1 MGPLLVGVLVVGMVG
16 LLILALWKYWP
27 MQKKSAEIGV
37 AFGQR
42 HPTLAAILLS
52 IGVAAAGLAAAW
64 RAVDLTSRHGTS
76 DVVIMAALGA
86 GIGLSGF
93 VLWVYIYAHD
103 FVVSGRLGLLSL
115 GLTVLVAIGA
125 AGAFMGLPDGLNAF
139 CLAVV
144 AARLLPWS
152 VGLVWQEHDSIQHPE
167 MRGVK
172 VMRAAILSTGH
183 RPPDLT
189 EKRHN

>member
-1 MGPLLVGVLVVGMVG
+1 MGPLLVGVLVVAMVG
-16 LLILALWKYWP
+16 LLIMALWKYWP

-52 IGVAAAGLAAAW
+52 VGVAAAGLAAAW
-64 RAVDLTSRHGTS
+64 RAIDLISRNGSS
-76 DVVIMAALGA
+76 DVVILTAVGA
-86 GIGLSGF
+86 GIGSSGF
-93 VLWVYIYAHD
+93 ALWVYIYAHD
-103 FVVSGRLGLLSL
+103 FVVSGQLGFLSL
-115 GLTVLVAIGA
+115 GLTVLVAVGA
-125 AGAFMGLPDGLNAF
+125 CGAFMGLPDGLNAF
-139 CLAVV
+139 CLALV

-152 VGLVWQEHDSIQHPE
+152 VGVLWQEHDSIQHPE

-189 EKRHN
+189 EKRHS

>member
-1 MGPLLVGVLVVGMVG
+1 MGPLLVGVLVVAMVG

-64 RAVDLTSRHGTS
+64 RAIDLISRNGS
-76 DVVIMAALGA
+76 ADVVIGAALGA
-86 GIGLSGF
+86 VLGLGGF
-93 VLWVYIYAHD
+93 VVWAYIYLHD

-115 GLTVLVAIGA
+115 GLTVLVAVGA
-125 AGAFMGLPDGLNAF
+125 CGAFMGLPDSLNAF
-139 CLAVV
+139 CLALV

-152 VGLVWQEHDSIQHPE
+152 VGLLWQEHDSIQHPE
-167 MRGVK
+167 LRGVK
-172 VMRAAILSTGH
+172 VMRAAILSTGR
-183 RPPDLT
+183 RPPSLPD
-189 EKRHN
+189 EKQI